1 MKGLPQWLRQYHQA
15 WLAGDITAGLIVT
28 VIMIP
33 QGLAYAMLAGL
44 PPETGLYGSILPIII
59 YGLTGSSMAMS
70 VGPAAILSLMV
81 TSALSPLAVSGSA
94 YYLELAIQL
103 SLISGIMLVLFGLF
117 RLGFLAYFLS
127 HTVISGFI
135 TGSAVIITFGQLD
148 QLLGVNIFG
157 HDLSYALDVLGQAPL
172 ATICIGIGSL
182 VALWLIKS
190 YLPALLVLC
199 GLSKKVSNLISKLG
213 PVLVVIVATV
223 VVAIFDLDKQAGVRI
238 VGDVPEG
245 LPPLN
250 FVLPNMSTFGV
261 LWLPA
266 LLIALIG
273 FVESVSIA
281 QSFAIKNQQR
291 IYPDREFIGLGLA
304 NMASAF
310 SSSFPVAGSFSRSG
324 VNLSAGANT
333 PLAGMIAAV
342 LMLLIISSVTGWFY
356 YMPYA
361 VLSATIIMSVI
372 ALVDLETFKT
382 AWDYDRA
389 DAFAWLATAI
399 GVIFIGVEGGIFV
412 GVALSLAVMVWRSSR
427 PHMAVVGRM
436 GNSEHFRNVKRHQV
450 TTLPGLLALRV
461 DESLFFAN
469 ATVVEDK
476 IQTLITHD
484 PSIERVL
491 LICSAMNSIDATALG
506 VLTQLEDNLSSR
518 HIEFILAEVKGP
530 VMDRLRKTPL
540 GARLE
545 GRIFMSAHAAFLY
558 AEQARSSKADLT
570 KNV

>member
-15 WLAGDITAGLIVT
+15 WLAGDMTAGLIVT

-44 PPETGLYGSILPIII
+44 PPETGLYGSILPIIV

-81 TSALSPLAVSGSA
+81 ASALAPLAVTGSA
-94 YYLELAIQL
+94 YYMELAIQL
-103 SLISGIMLVLFGLF
+103 SLISGVMLLLFGLL

-135 TGSAVIITFGQLD
+135 TGSAIIIAYGQVN

-157 HDLSYALDVLGQAPL
+157 HDIAYAIDVLRHAQP
-172 ATICIGIGSL
+172 ATIYLGVGSL
-182 VALWLIKS
+182 LALWLIRQ
-190 YLPALLVLC
+190 YFVPVFMALGFSKKTSGL
-199 GLSKKVSNLISKLG
+199 LSKLA
-213 PVLVVIVATV
+213 PVVVVIVATV
-223 VVAIFDLDKQAGVRI
+223 IVAVLELDKTAGVRV
-238 VGDVPEG
+238 VGNVPEG
-245 LPPLN
+245 LPPLHI
-250 FVLPNMSTFGV
+250 VLPNTRTFGL

-281 QSFAIKNQQR
+281 QSFAIKSQQR
-291 IYPDREFIGLGLA
+291 INPNREFLGLGLA
-304 NMASAF
+304 NVASAF

-342 LMLLIISSVTGWFY
+342 FMLAIITTATSWFY

-361 VLSATIIMSVI
+361 VLSATIIMAVI
-372 ALVDLETFKT
+372 SLVDVETFKT
-382 AWDYDRA
+382 AWRYDRA
-389 DAFAWLATAI
+389 DAFAWLATAL
-399 GVIFIGVEGGIFV
+399 GVVFIGVEAGIFI

-427 PHMAVVGRM
+427 PHMAVVGRLN
-436 GNSEHFRNVKRHQV
+436 GSQHFRNVKRHQV
-450 TTLPGLLALRV
+450 ETMPGLLALRV

-469 ATVVEDK
+469 ATIVEEK
-476 IQTLITHD
+476 IQQLLRQD

-491 LICSAMNSIDATALG
+491 LICSAMNLIDATALG
-506 VLTQLEDNLSSR
+506 VLTQLEDNLTKR
-518 HIEFILAEVKGP
+518 NIELMLAEVKGP
-530 VMDRLRKTPL
+530 VMDRLRTTSL
-540 GARLE
+540 GEKLE
-545 GRIFMSAHAAFLY
+545 GKIFISVHEAFLY
-558 AEQARSSKADLT
+558 ADRQKSGND
-570 KNV
+570 